1 MVKFCIEKIIND
13 KPYPNL
19 AQLDAVPY
27 TQKWREFS
35 VNSPFSEPVMLIEHL
50 CEHNIEHKIV
60 TLDKADKDTFYP
72 IALSFFDFSIDWFS
86 LMSEKLI
93 KKLKNRNIKIL
104 FYYSE
109 GDNPYR
115 IDEHLLKQCLEY
127 DIPREQILFVISNT
141 AAKTLPYFYYVT
153 DDELLFRFRNSEV
166 TPVEYHEHDRDKKYT
181 ALVRMHKYWRANIM
195 ATLWQQRLDTQ
206 GYFGYGNEIT
216 ADETEDDNPIE
227 VDNYAGLRQKTRN
240 FIAGLP
246 FVADS
251 LSSDEHNNHT
261 LSVSEHFS
269 NAYFN
274 IVIESHMDVDQSN
287 GVLLTEKTF
296 KPIKNAQPFIIFGA
310 KGSLKLLRDMGYKT
324 FDDVLDNSY
333 DEIENTTERFKTTID
348 MVLNLLDNPSFLLKD
363 IYIKC
368 KEDIIHNQNLFLSS
382 KEDRLLELIKDIQ
395 ND

>member
-216 ADETEDDNPIE
+216 ADETENDNPIE

>member
-216 ADETEDDNPIE
+216 ADETENDNPIE

-333 DEIENTTERFKTTID
+333 DEIENTTERFKTAID

>member
-1 MVKFCIEKIIND
+1 MVKICIEKIIND

-19 AQLDAVPY
+19 AKLDAVPY

-72 IALSFFDFSIDWFS
+72 IALSFFDFSIDWFG

-216 ADETEDDNPIE
+216 ADETENDNPIE

>member
-206 GYFGYGNEIT
+206 GYFGYGDEIT
-216 ADETEDDNPIE
+216 ADETENDNPIE

-333 DEIENTTERFKTTID
+333 DEIENTTERFKTAID